1 MRPTLALALL
11 ACGLANG
18 AESRDTSPLNAPQR
32 FAPGPL
38 QQDGRVTLTPAFSPD
53 GNTIY
58 FAQSECT
65 PIWECPQRLKRS
77 RRTADGWSTP
87 ELVALPAEG
96 RADYPSVSPDG
107 RTLLFSWAAARD
119 RLPGA
124 AVDSDF
130 DLYTLDLANPDAT
143 PRPLDEPDI
152 NRIRGGRVLTL
163 RFVNNETAPQLTL
176 DGDLYFWTERL
187 DGPGERDVYVAKT
200 NGQGGF
206 RRPEPMPAPINSAT
220 RDSLGWISPEGDLM
234 LLTYNGRGGNGDDD
248 LFLSWKEGERWS
260 APVNLGATVNSPFA
274 DFAARLSPSLRPLV
288 FSSTRPFD
296 AQGPGLIQVWE
307 IPVRAVPLLQ
317 YRLDVLRD
325 QKAGATRAWSPDGA
339 P

>member
-1 MRPTLALALL
+1 MRPAPTLALIACTLALP
-11 ACGLANG
+11 AAAAAG
-18 AESRDTSPLNAPQR
+18 AATSGPQR
-32 FAPGPL
+32 FAPDAF

-77 RRTADGWSTP
+77 LRTADGWSTP
-87 ELVALPAEG
+87 ERVALPAEG
-96 RADYPSVSPDG
+96 RVDYPSVSPDG

-130 DLYTLDLANPDAT
+130 DLYTLDLTHPDAV
-143 PRPLDEPDI
+143 PRPIDEPDI

-176 DGDLYFWTERL
+176 NGDLYFWTERL
-187 DGPGERDVYVAKT
+187 DGPGERDVYVARSD
-200 NGQGGF
+200 GRGGF
-206 RRPEPMPAPINSAT
+206 AKPEPLPAPINSAD

-234 LLTYNGRGGNGDDD
+234 LLTYNGRGGSGNGD
-248 LFLSWKEGERWS
+248 LFLARKEGSRWS
-260 APVNLGATVNSPFA
+260 EPMNLGPSVNSPYD
-274 DFAARLSPSLRPLV
+274 DFAPRLSADRKTLL
-288 FSSTRPFD
+288 FSSTRPFEGQ
-296 AQGPGLIQVWE
+296 AAGLIQVWAMPVAE
-307 IPVRAVPLLQ
+307 IPV
-317 YRLDVLRD
+317 LDALDAR
-325 QKAGATRAWSPDGA
+325 
-339 P
+339 